1 MKTAPARCASQN
13 CRCHAD
19 PPQPHGP
26 YWQWTAKINGKTV
39 TRRLTD
45 PEAALYQEW
54 INNDRRLRAILT
66 QMRKIAAEA
75 TQLIMD
81 EAKDTSAKV

>member
-1 MKTAPARCASQN
+1 MDRKDQRQDRHPPAHRPRGRSL
-13 CRCHAD
+13 
-19 PPQPHGP
+19 P
-26 YWQWTAKINGKTV
+26 
-39 TRRLTD
+39 
-45 PEAALYQEW
+45 EW

-81 EAKDTSAKV
+81 EAKDMSAKV

>member
-1 MKTAPARCASQN
+1 MKTAPARCANHN

-39 TRRLTD
+39 TPRLTD
-45 PEAALYQEW
+45 PEAALYQ
-54 INNDRRLRAILT
+54 NGSTTTDDYAR
-66 QMRKIAAEA
+66 
-75 TQLIMD
+75 
-81 EAKDTSAKV
+81 S